1 MRLFAAAM
9 VLFLDALALGAKPPG
24 PLPGSPAIPA
34 SGNDDYLFP
43 QRSPWCSIQQT
54 IGTTVIAIEYHRP
67 AVRGRSIWGSLV
79 PYNQVWRAGANEA
92 TTIRFSDNVRI
103 NDQEVK
109 AGTYSLF
116 MIPRPDLWTVIL
128 NRRAKQWGAF
138 EYDPRLDILRFD
150 VKPRLNSNTDW
161 LTYALDPT
169 SDSTAYVQFL
179 WEKVKVS
186 FLVEVNVEAIAT
198 ARMKKLFA
206 QRPRDWKVYCEAAE
220 YGLQQAIPLR
230 QAIEWADHSLAI
242 QENPTNLAVKAR
254 LLHEA
259 GQRHEAIALM
269 EKALRMAQNQKQP
282 AGQTGPMEKDL
293 ASWKQG
299 G

>member
-1 MRLFAAAM
+1 MRLFVPALVLVLGVQTVQAM
-9 VLFLDALALGAKPPG
+9 APG
-24 PLPGSPAIPA
+24 PTTA
-34 SGNDDYLFP
+34 SDKGGDDYLLP

-54 IGTTVIAIEYHRP
+54 IGTTIIAIDYHRP
-67 AVRGRSIWGSLV
+67 AVRGRPIWGSLV

-138 EYDPRLDILRFD
+138 EYDPRLDVLRFD
-150 VKPRLNSNTDW
+150 VKPRPTTNTDW

-169 SDSTAYVQFL
+169 SDSTAYVQLL
-179 WEKVKVS
+179 WAKVKVS
-186 FLVEVNVEAIAT
+186 FLVEVNVEAIA
-198 ARMKKLFA
+198 AERMKKLFA
-206 QRPRDWKVYCEAAE
+206 QRPKDWKVYCEAAE
-220 YGLQQAIPLR
+220 YGLQQAVPLH
-230 QAIEWADHSLAI
+230 QALEWVDRSLAI

-254 LLHEA
+254 LLYEA
-259 GQRHEAIALM
+259 GQRLEAIALM
-269 EKALRMAQNQKQP
+269 EKALRLAQARKQP
-282 AGQTGPMEKDL
+282 AAMTGPMEKDL
-293 ASWKQG
+293 AAWKQG
-299 G
+299 S